1 MTASARDL
9 DLRQHH
15 GVETPEHVDVQFE
28 LAGVGSR
35 LAAVLLDLLL
45 LSIGLWALWIGGGAI
60 VGGLVSSRGMARSW
74 LSAAMILLTF
84 CFLWGYFT
92 LFEALN
98 GGRTPG
104 KQALGIRVVMDTGR
118 SITAP
123 AAVVRNLIRFI
134 DCYFPIPF
142 APALLSMFLHPSNKR
157 PGDMAAGTI
166 VVRDHPTDWTLGAQV
181 GAAEETA
188 AEPLETGPPDLS
200 EEEFRLLDRF
210 LGRIN
215 DLTPEVQVRITTD
228 LVRRFEQRIPRRSGD
243 LQGYLVTVF
252 AEEQRKRRSR
262 FAPRAKAG
270 AAGRIT
276 VPAERFVAK
285 KREGW
290 ETFRTTALRME
301 RSGVAALA
309 PGEIPAFAAQYREV
323 AADLA
328 RARTYQVD
336 PRVFAYWER
345 VVTAGHNA
353 LYRARGKDRT
363 PLPHY
368 ILRDFPAAV
377 VQSWRYVVLAFL
389 LFSVPAVV
397 GYVMIRERPALAEE
411 LLSPVMVAR
420 AEAAVENQ
428 TEGRGYAE
436 TSREDR
442 PPMAAWIITNNISV
456 SFGTFVGGLTGGL
469 LTAWLLFTNGMM
481 LGLVLGLFQNYQ
493 ALKYLLTFVLG
504 HGVLELTAIFISAG
518 AGFRLAKAMI
528 APGDRTRKDAL
539 VVEGRIAARM
549 IGAVVTLLLIAGTI
563 EGLLSTSSAPAIWK
577 YGVSAATAVLLALY
591 LANGYG
597 YLNPAALTA
606 PTPPGHPPADQRS
619 RRL

>member
-15 GVETPEHVDVQFE
+15 GIETPEHVDVQFE

-35 LAAVLLDLLL
+35 LAAGLLDLLL
-45 LSIGLWALWIGGGAI
+45 LVLGLLALWIGGGAI
-60 VGGLVSSRGMARSW
+60 IGSVSSASEMRGW
-74 LSAAMILLTF
+74 LNAGMIMLTF

-118 SITAP
+118 PITP
-123 AAVVRNLIRFI
+123 AAALIRNLVRFV
-134 DCYFPIPF
+134 DSYIPALF
-142 APALLSMFLHPSNKR
+142 APAVLSMFLHPSHKR

-166 VVRDHPTDWTLGAQV
+166 VVRDHPTDWTLGAP
-181 GAAEETA
+181 APAEELP
-188 AEPLETGPPDLS
+188 EPIETGPPDLS
-200 EEEFRLLDRF
+200 EDEFRLLDRF
-210 LGRIN
+210 LGRLN

-228 LVRRFEQRIPRRSGD
+228 LVRRFEQRIPRRTAD
-243 LQGYLVTVF
+243 NQAYLVKVF
-252 AEEQRKRRSR
+252 ADEQRKRSSR

-276 VPAERFVAK
+276 VPAERFVQK
-285 KREGW
+285 KREAW
-290 ETFRTTALRME
+290 EKFRATAMFME
-301 RSGVAALA
+301 RSGIGGLA

-336 PRVFAYWER
+336 PRVITYLER

-353 LYRARGKDRT
+353 LYRARGKQRT
-363 PLPHY
+363 PLLYY
-368 ILRDFPAAV
+368 ILRDFPASV
-377 VQSWRYVVLAFL
+377 VQSWKYVVLAFL
-389 LFSVPAVV
+389 LFAVPAGV

-411 LLSPVMVAR
+411 LLGPEMIAR
-420 AEAAVENQ
+420 AETAAENL

-436 TSREDR
+436 TGKEYR
-442 PPMAAWIITNNISV
+442 PEMAAFIITNNITV
-456 SFGTFVGGLTGGL
+456 TFGTFVGGITGGL

-481 LGLVLGLFQNYQ
+481 LGLVLGLFQNYH
-493 ALKYLLTFVLG
+493 ALGYLLTFVLG

-518 AGFRLAKAMI
+518 AGFRLAQALI
-528 APGDRTRKDAL
+528 APGDRTRADAL
-539 VVEGRIAARM
+539 IVEGRIAARM
-549 IGAVVTLLLIAGTI
+549 IGAVVTLLAIAGTI
-563 EGLLSTSSAPAIWK
+563 EGLLSASAAAPVWK
-577 YGVSAATAVLLALY
+577 YGVSAATAVFLTLY
-591 LANGYG
+591 LVNGSK
-597 YLNPAALTA
+597 AAMLTA
-606 PTPPGHPPADQRS
+606 PTRLGH
-619 RRL
+619 

>member
-15 GVETPEHVDVQFE
+15 GIETPEHVDVQFE

-35 LAAVLLDLLL
+35 LAAGLFDLVLLILGLLT
-45 LSIGLWALWIGGGAI
+45 LWIGGGAI
-60 VGGLVSSRGMARSW
+60 AGSLFDAPGMARSW
-74 LSAAMILLTF
+74 VSAVLIILTF
-84 CFLWGYFT
+84 CFIWGYFT

-118 SITAP
+118 AITP
-123 AAVVRNLIRFI
+123 GAAVVRNLVRFV

-142 APALLSMFLHPSNKR
+142 FPALLSMFLHPSNKR
-157 PGDMAAGTI
+157 PGDMVAGTI
-166 VVRDHPTDWTLGAQV
+166 VVRDHPTDWSLGAPV
-181 GAAEETA
+181 PAATD
-188 AEPLETGPPDLS
+188 AEPIETGPPDLS

-210 LGRIN
+210 LSRIN

-228 LVRRFEQRIPRRSGD
+228 LARRFETRIPRRNAD

-276 VPAERFVAK
+276 VPAERFVQK

-290 ETFRTTALRME
+290 ETFRATALRME
-301 RSGVAALA
+301 RSGVGALA

-336 PRVFAYWER
+336 PRVITYLER

-353 LYRARGKDRT
+353 LYRARGKERT

-377 VQSWRYVVLAFL
+377 VQSWRYVLLAFL
-389 LFSVPAVV
+389 LFAIPAAV
-397 GYVMIRERPALAEE
+397 GYVMIREEPSLAED
-411 LLSPVMVAR
+411 LMPGMVAR
-420 AEAAVENQ
+420 AEAAAENQ
-428 TEGRGYAE
+428 VEGRGYAE
-436 TSREDR
+436 TSKEDR
-442 PPMAAWIITNNISV
+442 PQTAAFIITNNITV
-456 SFGTFVGGLTGGL
+456 SFGTFVGGVTGGL

-481 LGLVLGLFQNYQ
+481 LGLVLGLFQNYH
-493 ALKYLLTFVLG
+493 ALNYLLTFVLG

-518 AGFRLAKAMI
+518 AGFRLAKAII
-528 APGDRTRKDAL
+528 APGDRTRRDAL
-539 VVEGRIAARM
+539 IVEGRIAARM
-549 IGAVVTLLLIAGTI
+549 IGAVVTLLAIAGTI
-563 EGLLSTSSAPAIWK
+563 EGLLSTSAAPAIWK
-577 YGVSAATAVLLALY
+577 YSVSAATAVLLVLY
-591 LANGYG
+591 FANGST
-597 YLNPAALTA
+597 YLNSATRPV
-606 PTPPGHPPADQRS
+606 GS
-619 RRL
+619 SFGSG

>member
-15 GVETPEHVDVQFE
+15 GIETPEHVDVQFE

-35 LAAVLLDLLL
+35 LAAGLLDLLL
-45 LSIGLWALWIGGGAI
+45 LFLGLLALWIGGGTI
-60 VGGLVSSRGMARSW
+60 IGSMSSAPGMARSW
-74 LSAAMILLTF
+74 LSAGMIILTF

-118 SITAP
+118 SITPA
-123 AAVVRNLIRFI
+123 AAVVRNLVRFI
-134 DCYFPIPF
+134 DCYFPVPF
-142 APALLSMFLHPSNKR
+142 APALISMFLHPSNKR

-166 VVRDHPTDWTLGAQV
+166 VVRDHPTDWSLGG
-181 GAAEETA
+181 GAPVPAEES
-188 AEPLETGPPDLS
+188 AEPLEAGPPDLS
-200 EEEFRLLDRF
+200 EEEFRVLDRF

-215 DLTPEVQVRITTD
+215 DLTPEVLVRITTD
-228 LVRRFEQRIPRRSGD
+228 LVRRFERRIPRRSAD
-243 LQGYLVTVF
+243 LQAYLVTVF
-252 AEEQRKRRSR
+252 VEEQRKRRSR

-276 VPAERFVAK
+276 VPAERFVQK

-301 RSGVAALA
+301 RSGVGALA

-336 PRVFAYWER
+336 PRVITYLER

-368 ILRDFPAAV
+368 LLRDFPAAV
-377 VQSWRYVVLAFL
+377 VQSWRYVLLAFL
-389 LFSVPAVV
+389 LFSVPAGI
-397 GYVMIRERPALAEE
+397 GYVMIRERPELGEE
-411 LLSPVMVAR
+411 LMPGMVAR
-420 AEAAVENQ
+420 AEAAAENL

-436 TSREDR
+436 TSRENR
-442 PPMAAWIITNNISV
+442 PEMAAFIIQNNIGI
-456 SFGTFVGGLTGGL
+456 SFVAFVGGVTGGL
-469 LTAWLLFTNGMM
+469 LTAWLLYTNGMM
-481 LGLVLGLFQNYQ
+481 LGLALGLFQNYD
-493 ALKYLLTFVLG
+493 AARYLLTFILG
-504 HGVLELTAIFISAG
+504 HGILELTAIFISAG

-539 VVEGRIAARM
+539 VLEGRIAAGM
-549 IGAVVTLLLIAGTI
+549 IGAVVTLLAIAGTI
-563 EGLLSTSSAPAIWK
+563 EGLLSASAAAPIWK
-577 YGVSAATAVLLALY
+577 YGVSAATAVLLVLY
-591 LANGYG
+591 FTNGYA
-597 YLNPAALTA
+597 YLNSAGLPA
-606 PTPPGHPPADQRS
+606 GSSS
-619 RRL
+619 R

>member
-1 MTASARDL
+1 MAASARDL

-35 LAAVLLDLLL
+35 LAAGLLDLLL
-45 LSIGLWALWIGGGAI
+45 LSIGLFALWISVEAI
-60 VGGLVSSRGMARSW
+60 VGSLVDSRGMARSW

-104 KQALGIRVVMDTGR
+104 KQVLGIRVVMDTGR
-118 SITAP
+118 SVTP
-123 AAVVRNLIRFI
+123 TAAVIRNLVRFI

-166 VVRDHPTDWTLGAQV
+166 VVRDHPTDWTLGAPAS
-181 GAAEETA
+181 AAEEA
-188 AEPLETGPPDLS
+188 VAEPLETGPPDLS

-243 LQGYLVTVF
+243 LQAYLVTVF

-276 VPAERFVAK
+276 VPAERFVEK
-285 KREGW
+285 KRQGW

-336 PRVFAYWER
+336 PRVIAYLER

-353 LYRARGKDRT
+353 LYRARGKQRT

-377 VQSWRYVVLAFL
+377 VQSWRYVLLAFL

-420 AEAAVENQ
+420 AEAAAENQ
-428 TEGRGYAE
+428 AEGRGYAE

-442 PPMAAWIITNNISV
+442 PPMAAWIITNNITV

-481 LGLVLGLFQNYQ
+481 LGLVLGLFRNYQ
-493 ALKYLLTFVLG
+493 AMNYLLTFVLG

-528 APGDRTRKDAL
+528 APGDRARKDAL

-563 EGLLSTSSAPAIWK
+563 EGLLSASAAPAIWK

-597 YLNPAALTA
+597 YLNSA
-606 PTPPGHPPADQRS
+606 GPPARS
-619 RRL
+619 SFG

>member
-1 MTASARDL
+1 MAPSARDL

-35 LAAVLLDLLL
+35 LAAGLLDLLM
-45 LSIGLWALWIGGGAI
+45 LSIGLFALWISVGAI
-60 VGGLVSSRGMARSW
+60 VGSLVASRGMARSW
-74 LSAAMILLTF
+74 LSAATILLSF

-104 KQALGIRVVMDTGR
+104 KQVLGIRVVMDTGR
-118 SITAP
+118 SITP
-123 AAVVRNLIRFI
+123 TAAVIRNLVRFI

-166 VVRDHPTDWTLGAQV
+166 VVRDHPTDWTLGAPV
-181 GAAEETA
+181 PAAEDA
-188 AEPLETGPPDLS
+188 VAEPLETGPPELS

-210 LGRIN
+210 LGRID
-215 DLTPEVQVRITTD
+215 DLAPEVQVRITTD
-228 LVRRFEQRIPRRSGD
+228 LARRFEQRIPRRSGD
-243 LQGYLVTVF
+243 LQAYLVTVF

-276 VPAERFVAK
+276 VPAERFVQK

-301 RSGVAALA
+301 RSGVGALA
-309 PGEIPAFAAQYREV
+309 PGEILPFAAQYREV

-336 PRVFAYWER
+336 PRVIAYLER

-377 VQSWRYVVLAFL
+377 VLSWRYVLLAFL
-389 LFSVPAVV
+389 LFSVPAGV
-397 GYVMIRERPALAEE
+397 GYMMIRERPTLGEE
-411 LLSPVMVAR
+411 LMPGMVAR
-420 AEAAVENQ
+420 AEAAAENQ

-436 TSREDR
+436 TSKEDR
-442 PPMAAWIITNNISV
+442 PQTAAWIITNNITV

-469 LTAWLLFTNGMM
+469 LTAWLLFTNGLM

-493 ALKYLLTFVLG
+493 AMRYLLTFVLG

-518 AGFRLAKAMI
+518 AGFRLAKAII

-549 IGAVVTLLLIAGTI
+549 IGAVVTLLAIAGTI
-563 EGLLSTSSAPAIWK
+563 EGLLSTSAAPAIWK
-577 YGVSAATAVLLALY
+577 FGVSAATGVLLVLY
-591 LANGYG
+591 LANGHA
-597 YLNPAALTA
+597 YLNSAR
-606 PTPPGHPPADQRS
+606 PPAGS
-619 RRL
+619 SFG

>member
-15 GVETPEHVDVQFE
+15 GIETPEHVDVQFE

-35 LAAVLLDLLL
+35 LAAGLLDLLL
-45 LSIGLWALWIGGGAI
+45 LFLGLLALWIGGGTI
-60 VGGLVSSRGMARSW
+60 IGSMSSAPGMARSW
-74 LSAAMILLTF
+74 LSAGMIILTF

-118 SITAP
+118 AITP
-123 AAVVRNLIRFI
+123 GAAVVRNLVRFV

-142 APALLSMFLHPSNKR
+142 FPALLSMFLHPSNKR

-166 VVRDHPTDWTLGAQV
+166 VVRDHPTDWSLGAPV
-181 GAAEETA
+181 PAATD
-188 AEPLETGPPDLS
+188 AEPIETGPPDLS

-210 LGRIN
+210 LSRIN
-215 DLTPEVQVRITTD
+215 DLTPEVQIRITTD
-228 LVRRFEQRIPRRSGD
+228 LVRRFEPRIPRRNAD

-276 VPAERFVAK
+276 VPAERFVQK

-290 ETFRTTALRME
+290 ETFRATALRME
-301 RSGVAALA
+301 RSGVGALG

-336 PRVFAYWER
+336 PRVITYLER

-353 LYRARGKDRT
+353 LYRARGKERT

-377 VQSWRYVVLAFL
+377 VQSWRYVLLAFL
-389 LFSVPAVV
+389 LFAIPAAV
-397 GYVMIRERPALAEE
+397 GYRMIRDRPALAEE
-411 LLSPVMVAR
+411 IVSPVMVAR
-420 AEAAVENQ
+420 AEEAAENQ
-428 TEGRGYAE
+428 VEGRGYAQA
-436 TSREDR
+436 SKEDR
-442 PPMAAWIITNNISV
+442 PVAAALIMSNNINV

-469 LTAWLLFTNGMM
+469 LTAWLLFVNGMM
-481 LGLVLGLFQNYQ
+481 LGLVIGLFQNYQ
-493 ALKYLLTFVLG
+493 AMNYLLTFVLG
-504 HGVLELTAIFISAG
+504 HGVLELSAIFISAG

-528 APGDRTRKDAL
+528 APGDRTRRDAL

-549 IGAVVTLLLIAGTI
+549 IGAVVTLLAIAGTI
-563 EGLLSTSSAPAIWK
+563 EGLLSTSAAPAIWK
-577 YGVSAATAVLLALY
+577 YGVSAATAVLLVLY
-591 LANGYG
+591 FANGSA
-597 YLNPAALTA
+597 YLNSATRPA
-606 PTPPGHPPADQRS
+606 GS
-619 RRL
+619 SFGSG

>member
-15 GVETPEHVDVQFE
+15 GIETPEHVDVQFE

-35 LAAVLLDLLL
+35 LAAGLLDLLL
-45 LSIGLWALWIGGGAI
+45 LFLGLLALWIGGGTI
-60 VGGLVSSRGMARSW
+60 IGSMSSAPGMARSW
-74 LSAAMILLTF
+74 LSAGMIILTF

-118 SITAP
+118 SITPA
-123 AAVVRNLIRFI
+123 AAVVRNLVRFI
-134 DCYFPIPF
+134 DCYFPVPF
-142 APALLSMFLHPSNKR
+142 APALISMFLHPSNKR

-166 VVRDHPTDWTLGAQV
+166 VVRDHPTDWSLGG
-181 GAAEETA
+181 GAPVPAEES
-188 AEPLETGPPDLS
+188 AEPLEAGPPDLS
-200 EEEFRLLDRF
+200 EEEFRVLDRF

-215 DLTPEVQVRITTD
+215 DLTPEVLVRITTD
-228 LVRRFEQRIPRRSGD
+228 LVRRFERRIPRRSAD
-243 LQGYLVTVF
+243 LQAYLVTVF
-252 AEEQRKRRSR
+252 VEEQRKRRSR

-276 VPAERFVAK
+276 VPAERFVQK
-285 KREGW
+285 KRESW

-301 RSGVAALA
+301 RSGVGALA

-336 PRVFAYWER
+336 PRVIAYLER

-353 LYRARGKDRT
+353 LYRARGKERT

-377 VQSWRYVVLAFL
+377 VESWQYVLLAFL
-389 LFSVPAVV
+389 LFAIPAAV
-397 GYVMIRERPALAEE
+397 GYRMIRDRPALTEE
-411 LLSPVMVAR
+411 IVSPVMVAR
-420 AEAAVENQ
+420 AEEAAENQ
-428 TEGRGYAE
+428 VEGRGYAQA
-436 TSREDR
+436 SKEDR
-442 PPMAAWIITNNISV
+442 PVAAALIMSNNINV

-469 LTAWLLFTNGMM
+469 LTAWLLFVNGMM
-481 LGLVLGLFQNYQ
+481 LGLVIGLFQNYH
-493 ALKYLLTFVLG
+493 ALKYLMTFVAG

-518 AGFRLAKAMI
+518 AGFRLAKALI
-528 APGDRTRKDAL
+528 APGDRTRRDAL
-539 VVEGRIAARM
+539 VLEGRIAARM
-549 IGAVVTLLLIAGTI
+549 IGAVVTLLVIAGTI
-563 EGLLSTSSAPAIWK
+563 EGLLSASDASPLWK

-591 LANGYG
+591 LLSGRT
-597 YLNPAALTA
+597 YLTSVVR
-606 PTPPGHPPADQRS
+606 PP
-619 RRL
+619 L

>member
-1 MTASARDL
+1 MPASARDL

-35 LAAVLLDLLL
+35 LAAGLIDLLL
-45 LSIGLWALWIGGGAI
+45 LALSLLLLWLGAEAI
-60 VGGLVSSRGMARSW
+60 LGDLLPKGMARSW
-74 LSAAMILLTF
+74 LSAVIILLTF

-104 KQALGIRVVMDTGR
+104 KQALGVRVVMDTGH
-118 SITAP
+118 SITP
-123 AAVVRNLIRFI
+123 RAAVVRNLVRLI
-134 DCYFPIPF
+134 DSYLPIPF
-142 APALLSMFLHPSNKR
+142 APALISIFLHRSNKR

-166 VVRDHPTDWTLGAQV
+166 VVRDHPTDWTLGAP
-181 GAAEETA
+181 APATEETA
-188 AEPLETGPPDLS
+188 EPIETGPPELS
-200 EEEFRLLDRF
+200 EDEFRLLDRF
-210 LGRIN
+210 LGRVN

-228 LVRRFEQRIPRRSGD
+228 LVRRFEQRIPRRTADG
-243 LQGYLVTVF
+243 QAYLVTVF

-276 VPAERFVAK
+276 VPAERFVQK
-285 KREGW
+285 KREAW
-290 ETFRTTALRME
+290 EKFRATAMFME
-301 RSGVAALA
+301 RSGIGGLA

-336 PRVFAYWER
+336 PRVVTYLER

-353 LYRARGKDRT
+353 LYRARGKERT

-377 VQSWRYVVLAFL
+377 VQSWRYVLLAFL
-389 LFSVPAVV
+389 LFAVPAAV
-397 GYVMIRERPALAEE
+397 GYVMIREQPALADE
-411 LLSPVMVAR
+411 LLPPGMVAR
-420 AEAAVENQ
+420 AEAAAENQ
-428 TEGRGYAE
+428 AEGRGYAE
-436 TSREDR
+436 TEKEYR
-442 PPMAAWIITNNISV
+442 PQVAALIITNNISV
-456 SFGTFVGGLTGGL
+456 SFGTFVGGMSGGL

-481 LGLVLGLFQNYQ
+481 LGLGMGLFQNYH
-493 ALKYLLTFVLG
+493 ALPYLLTFVLG

-528 APGDRTRKDAL
+528 APEDRTRGDAL
-539 VVEGRIAARM
+539 VVEGRVAARM
-549 IGAVVTLLLIAGTI
+549 IGAVVTLLAIAGTI
-563 EGLLSTSSAPAIWK
+563 EGLLSTSDAAAAWK
-577 YGVSAATAVLLALY
+577 YGVSATTAIFLILY
-591 LANGYG
+591 LLNG
-597 YLNPAALTA
+597 
-606 PTPPGHPPADQRS
+606 RS
-619 RRL
+619 QLRTEVQPRG

>member
-1 MTASARDL
+1 M
-9 DLRQHH
+9 
-15 GVETPEHVDVQFE
+15 QFE

-35 LAAVLLDLLL
+35 LAAGLLDLLL
-45 LSIGLWALWIGGGAI
+45 LWLGLMVVWLGGGAI
-60 VGGLVSSRGMARSW
+60 VGAVFSSDGTTQGW
-74 LSAAMILLTF
+74 LTAAMIILAF
-84 CFLWGYFT
+84 CMVWGYFT
-92 LFEALN
+92 VFEAVN

-118 SITAP
+118 TITTTAS
-123 AAVVRNLIRFI
+123 VVRNLVRFI
-134 DCYFPIPF
+134 DCYFPALPF
-142 APALLSMFLHPSNKR
+142 APALIAIAVHPSNKR
-157 PGDMAAGTI
+157 LGDMAAGTI
-166 VVRDHPTDWTLGAQV
+166 VVRDHPTDWSLGPPIPT
-181 GAAEETA
+181 EETV
-188 AEPLETGPPDLS
+188 AEPLEAGPPELS

-215 DLTPEVQVRITTD
+215 DLTPEVQVRITSD
-228 LVRRFEQRIPRRSGD
+228 LVRRFESRIPRRTGD
-243 LQGYLVTVF
+243 LQAYLVTVF

-276 VPAERFVAK
+276 VPAERFVQK

-301 RSGVAALA
+301 RSGVGALA

-336 PRVFAYWER
+336 PRVIAYLER

-353 LYRARGKDRT
+353 LYRARGKERT

-377 VQSWRYVVLAFL
+377 VQSWRYVLLAFL

-411 LLSPVMVAR
+411 LLSPGMVAR
-420 AEAAVENQ
+420 AEAAAENQ

-436 TSREDR
+436 TSKEDR
-442 PPMAAWIITNNISV
+442 PQTAAWIITNNITV

-481 LGLVLGLFQNYQ
+481 LGLVLGLFKNYQ
-493 ALKYLLTFVLG
+493 AMNYLLTFVLG

-518 AGFRLAKAMI
+518 AGFRLAKAII
-528 APGDRTRKDAL
+528 APGDRTRRDAL

-549 IGAVVTLLLIAGTI
+549 IGAVVTLLAIAGTI
-563 EGLLSTSSAPAIWK
+563 EGLLSTSAAPAIWK
-577 YGVSAATAVLLALY
+577 YGVSAATAVLLVLY
-591 LANGYG
+591 LANGYA
-597 YLNPAALTA
+597 YINSAR
-606 PTPPGHPPADQRS
+606 PPAGS
-619 RRL
+619 SFG